1 MDQAQLNQ
9 SKAWRASQKCSGPS
23 YSQCCAF
30 TTGRTPTWQWTPS
43 TWSHGGEKDVLLV
56 QITQMSQFAVP
67 LLHRQAVGSRCSWT
81 RAQGM
86 ACITKLLRA
95 FLFTVCRSLVPL
107 LHRQAVGSR
116 CSWTR
121 ARPGGRSKLRIRQP
135 CRQPKKKRSKHT
147 QSSRAIRCVCA
158 CVNVCVRACV
168 CVCVVFEYGSC
179 ALAHIMPVGT

>member
-56 QITQMSQFAVP
+56 QITQMSQFA
-67 LLHRQAVGSRCSWT
+67 
-81 RAQGM
+81 
-86 ACITKLLRA
+86 
-95 FLFTVCRSLVPL
+95 VPL